1 MAAVGGGIGMAGCG
15 ALMDCGGAASGGGVN
30 EGDGTAERGALMDA
44 GGEAEGEAEGEART
58 ASTSTFTA

>member
-44 GGEAEGEAEGEART
+44 GGEAEGEART